1 MKIPSTLVLLLSIAA
16 LAGCAGPR
24 AMVPGQST
32 IVEMRA
38 RVGTPTDIRFDR
50 NGDELWEYATG
61 PMGYETYLV
70 RIGTDG
76 KVKEVTQILTEDQML
91 KLVPGTMT
99 KADARNLL
107 GRPSDQTFTA
117 SGTVWSWRFM
127 KFGVQPGYLTVR
139 FNPDNTV
146 MERIAIIDPSGGS
159 RDNSK

>member
-1 MKIPSTLVLLLSIAA
+1 MKFPSTLVLLLSIAA
-16 LAGCAGPR
+16 LAGCVGPR

-117 SGTVWSWRFM
+117 SGTVWSWRFL
-127 KFGVQPGYLTVR
+127 KFGMQPGYLTVR

-146 MERIAIIDPSGGS
+146 MDRIVILDPSGGM
-159 RDNSK
+159 RADK

>member
-1 MKIPSTLVLLLSIAA
+1 MKFPSTLVLLLSIAA
-16 LAGCAGPR
+16 LAGCVGPR

-61 PMGYETYLV
+61 PMGYETHLV

-117 SGTVWSWRFM
+117 SGTVWSWRFL
-127 KFGVQPGYLTVR
+127 KFGMQPGYLTVR

-146 MERIAIIDPSGGS
+146 MDRIVILDPSGGS
-159 RDNSK
+159 RSSK

>member
-1 MKIPSTLVLLLSIAA
+1 
-16 LAGCAGPR
+16 
-24 AMVPGQST
+24 MVPGQST

-76 KVKEVTQILTEDQML
+76 KVREVTQILTEDQMM

-146 MERIAIIDPSGGS
+146 MDRIVILDPSGGT
-159 RDNSK
+159 RAGK

>member
-76 KVKEVTQILTEDQML
+76 KVREVTQILTEDQMM

-117 SGTVWSWRFM
+117 SGMVWSWRFM

-146 MERIAIIDPSGGS
+146 MDRIVILDPSGGT
-159 RDNSK
+159 RAGK

>member
-1 MKIPSTLVLLLSIAA
+1 
-16 LAGCAGPR
+16 
-24 AMVPGQST
+24 MVPGQST
-32 IVEMRA
+32 VVEMRA
-38 RVGTPTDIRFDR
+38 KVGTPTDIRFDR

-76 KVKEVTQILTEDQML
+76 KVKEVTQMLTEDQMM

-146 MERIAIIDPSGGS
+146 MDRIVILDPSGGT
-159 RDNSK
+159 RAGK

>member
-1 MKIPSTLVLLLSIAA
+1 MKFPSTLVLLLAIAA

-32 IVEMRA
+32 VVEMRA
-38 RVGTPTDIRFDR
+38 KVGTPTDIRFDR

-76 KVKEVTQILTEDQML
+76 KVKEVTQMLTEDQMM

-146 MERIAIIDPSGGS
+146 MDRIVILDPSGGT
-159 RDNSK
+159 RAGK

>member
-1 MKIPSTLVLLLSIAA
+1 MKFPSTLVLLLSIAA
-16 LAGCAGPR
+16 LAGCVGPR

-76 KVKEVTQILTEDQML
+76 KVKEVTQILTEDQMM
-91 KLVPGTMT
+91 KVVPGTMT

-127 KFGVQPGYLTVR
+127 KFGVQPGFLTVR

-146 MERIAIIDPSGGS
+146 MDRIVILDPSGGM
-159 RDNSK
+159 RADK

>member
-1 MKIPSTLVLLLSIAA
+1 MKFPSTLVLLLSVAA
-16 LAGCAGPR
+16 LAGCVGPR

-32 IVEMRA
+32 VVEMRA

-50 NGDELWEYATG
+50 NGDEIWEYATG

-76 KVKEVTQILTEDQML
+76 KVKEVTQILTEDQMM

-146 MERIAIIDPSGGS
+146 MDRIVILDPSGGT
-159 RDNSK
+159 RAGK

>member
-1 MKIPSTLVLLLSIAA
+1 MKFPSTLVLLLSIAA

-76 KVKEVTQILTEDQML
+76 KVREVTQILTEDQMM

-146 MERIAIIDPSGGS
+146 MDRIVILDPSGGT
-159 RDNSK
+159 RAGK

>member
-117 SGTVWSWRFM
+117 SGTVWSWRFL

-146 MERIAIIDPSGGS
+146 MDRIVILDPSGGM
-159 RDNSK
+159 RADK

>member
-76 KVKEVTQILTEDQML
+76 KVREVTQILTEDQMM

-146 MERIAIIDPSGGS
+146 MDRIVILDPSGGT
-159 RDNSK
+159 RAGK

>member
-1 MKIPSTLVLLLSIAA
+1 MKFPSTLVLLLSIAA
-16 LAGCAGPR
+16 LAGCVGPR

-32 IVEMRA
+32 VVEMRA
-38 RVGTPTDIRFDR
+38 KVGTPTDIRFDR

-127 KFGVQPGYLTVR
+127 KFGVQPGFLTVR

-146 MERIAIIDPSGGS
+146 MDRIVILDPSGGM
-159 RDNSK
+159 RADK

>member
-1 MKIPSTLVLLLSIAA
+1 
-16 LAGCAGPR
+16 
-24 AMVPGQST
+24 
-32 IVEMRA
+32 MRA

-61 PMGYETYLV
+61 PMGYETHLV

-127 KFGVQPGYLTVR
+127 KFGVQPGFLTVR

-146 MERIAIIDPSGGS
+146 MDRIVILDPSGGM
-159 RDNSK
+159 RADK

>member
-1 MKIPSTLVLLLSIAA
+1 
-16 LAGCAGPR
+16 
-24 AMVPGQST
+24 MVPGQST
-32 IVEMRA
+32 VVEMRA

-61 PMGYETYLV
+61 PMGYETHLV
-70 RIGTDG
+70 RIGIDG
-76 KVKEVTQILTEDQML
+76 NVKEVKQILTEDQML

-117 SGTVWSWRFM
+117 SGTVWSWRFL
-127 KFGVQPGYLTVR
+127 KFGVQPGHLTVR

-146 MERIAIIDPSGGS
+146 MDRIVILDPSGGS
-159 RDNSK
+159 RNK

>member
-1 MKIPSTLVLLLSIAA
+1 MKSPSTLVLLLSIAA
-16 LAGCAGPR
+16 LAGCVWPR

-38 RVGTPTDIRFDR
+38 KVGTPTDIRFDR

-107 GRPSDQTFTA
+107 GRPSDQTFTP
-117 SGTVWSWRFM
+117 SGTVWSWRFL

-146 MERIAIIDPSGGS
+146 MDRIVILDPSGGS
-159 RDNSK
+159 RNK

>member
-1 MKIPSTLVLLLSIAA
+1 MKFPSTLVLLLSIAA
-16 LAGCAGPR
+16 LAGCVGPR

-127 KFGVQPGYLTVR
+127 KFGVQPGFLTVR

-146 MERIAIIDPSGGS
+146 MDRIVILDPSGGM
-159 RDNSK
+159 RADK

>member
-1 MKIPSTLVLLLSIAA
+1 MKFPPTLVLLLSIAA
-16 LAGCAGPR
+16 LAGCIGPQ
-24 AMVPGQST
+24 ALVPGQST
-32 IVEMRA
+32 VVDMRA

-127 KFGVQPGYLTVR
+127 KFGVQPGFLTVR

-146 MERIAIIDPSGGS
+146 MDRIVILDPSGGT
-159 RDNSK
+159 RAGK

>member
-1 MKIPSTLVLLLSIAA
+1 MKFPSTLVLLLSVAA
-16 LAGCAGPR
+16 LAGCVGPR

-32 IVEMRA
+32 VVEMRA

-117 SGTVWSWRFM
+117 SGTVWSWRFL
-127 KFGVQPGYLTVR
+127 KFGVQPGHLTVR

-146 MERIAIIDPSGGS
+146 MDRIVILDPSGGM
-159 RDNSK
+159 RADK

>member
-1 MKIPSTLVLLLSIAA
+1 MKFPSTLVLLLSIAA
-16 LAGCAGPR
+16 LAGCVGPR

-32 IVEMRA
+32 IVEMRS

-127 KFGVQPGYLTVR
+127 KFGVQPGFLTVR
-139 FNPDNTV
+139 FNPDSTV
-146 MERIAIIDPSGGS
+146 MDRIVILDPSGGT
-159 RDNSK
+159 RAGK

>member
-1 MKIPSTLVLLLSIAA
+1 MKFPSTLVLLLSVAA
-16 LAGCAGPR
+16 LAGCVGPR

-32 IVEMRA
+32 VVEMRA

-76 KVKEVTQILTEDQML
+76 KVKEVTQILTEDQMM

-117 SGTVWSWRFM
+117 SGTVWSWRFL
-127 KFGVQPGYLTVR
+127 KFGVQPGHLTVR

-146 MERIAIIDPSGGS
+146 MDRIVILDPSGGTRS
-159 RDNSK
+159 GK

>member
-1 MKIPSTLVLLLSIAA
+1 MKFPSTLVLLLSIAA

-32 IVEMRA
+32 VVEMRA

-61 PMGYETYLV
+61 PMGYETHLV

-146 MERIAIIDPSGGS
+146 MDRIVILDPSGGM
-159 RDNSK
+159 RADK

>member
-1 MKIPSTLVLLLSIAA
+1 MKFPSTLVLLLSIAA
-16 LAGCAGPR
+16 LAGCVGPR

-38 RVGTPTDIRFDR
+38 KVGTPTDIRFDR

-127 KFGVQPGYLTVR
+127 KFGVQPGFLTVR

-146 MERIAIIDPSGGS
+146 MDRIVILDPSGGM
-159 RDNSK
+159 RADK

>member
-1 MKIPSTLVLLLSIAA
+1 
-16 LAGCAGPR
+16 
-24 AMVPGQST
+24 MVPGQST

-61 PMGYETYLV
+61 PMGYETHLV

-146 MERIAIIDPSGGS
+146 MDRIVILDPSGGT
-159 RDNSK
+159 RAGK

>member
-1 MKIPSTLVLLLSIAA
+1 
-16 LAGCAGPR
+16 
-24 AMVPGQST
+24 
-32 IVEMRA
+32 
-38 RVGTPTDIRFDR
+38 
-50 NGDELWEYATG
+50 
-61 PMGYETYLV
+61 V

-117 SGTVWSWRFM
+117 SGTVWSWRFL
-127 KFGVQPGYLTVR
+127 KFGVQPGHLTVR

-146 MERIAIIDPSGGS
+146 MDRIVILDPSGGT
-159 RDNSK
+159 RAGK